1 MLLHIS
7 LYLILEGFLCGQCCQ
22 HHQHLLGMR
31 KPRWKDVWKLAQGH
45 PVVDWYLTHVI
56 WLLAFSQ
63 RHYWCLSGSLTAS
76 YSMALPFAAEEQMP
90 KFLHLNIQLSRHG
103 VQIKESAQG
112 RLAAM
117 AYPTGAWDK

>member
-1 MLLHIS
+1 MWSVLPAS
-7 LYLILEGFLCGQCCQ
+7 SSPFRDEETQMERRLEAG
-22 HHQHLLGMR
+22 
-31 KPRWKDVWKLAQGH
+31 PRS

-63 RHYWCLSGSLTAS
+63 RHYRCLSGSLGLSSLTAS

-90 KFLHLNIQLSRHG
+90 KFLRLNIHWSRHHG
-103 VQIKESAQG
+103 MQIKESAQG

-117 AYPTGAWDK
+117 AYPTGVWDK